1 MQFFKSIRWAPGRAT
16 PSNGGVALRRFED
29 HGFKLLVRRH
39 ALSSHEH
46 ITLSSKSLSSCYTC
60 APITGHQFSEVV
72 AERLIAPVLKI
83 EFKISDPNGQIW
95 TGLFWLADSSF
106 QTVLN
111 FSQQWTEV
119 SPIFFLGYFCGL
131 LAVKCFTGVYVW
143 KKFDSD
149 AAIAHVCI
157 FAPRRVNNRISG

>member
-1 MQFFKSIRWAPGRAT
+1 MQFFKSVRRAPGRAT
-16 PSNGGVALRRFED
+16 PSKDGVALRRFED
-29 HGFKLLVRRH
+29 HRFKLLVRPH

-46 ITLSSKSLSSCYTC
+46 IELSSKSLSSCYTC
-60 APITGHQFSEVV
+60 APTTEHQCSGGV

-119 SPIFFLGYFCGL
+119 SAIFFSGL
-131 LAVKCFTGVYVW
+131 LLRVTRCKML
-143 KKFDSD
+143 
-149 AAIAHVCI
+149 H
-157 FAPRRVNNRISG
+157 RRVRLEKIRL